1 MKNSDM
7 IDKRI
12 KRLEEEI
19 ISLQDEQTALLK
31 KKYIMED
38 EIRKHNEK
46 IKRLQV
52 NENEEREGKKA
63 WQKATALLLAAWV
76 LFLSLMGIERK

>member
-38 EIRKHNEK
+38 EIRRHNEK